1 MNIWMLSPIQNGKYT
16 GHCCSWGHRV
26 YIWERKRSIKQDFL
40 FNCLGEKKQPMK
52 GGPWMENH
60 GWIMKVPHTPWR
72 TAEMCRQITPFHSA
86 DDSWY
91 LDEEFLALWGY
102 RSLIYGM
109 EVVSYM
115 KMCYWNDSG
124 LSNFDLGRRSRII
137 FGCFGVEVV
146 LLQEMELG
154 NVDKQHCDDC
164 DSGWLTQPLTLFPYW
179 YLFRIF

>member
-1 MNIWMLSPIQNGKYT
+1 MRTQNNKT
-16 GHCCSWGHRV
+16 CCFRWIFECCLPFRMESILDIAVLEVTEFTFEGENKV
-26 YIWERKRSIKQDFL
+26 SIKQDFL
-40 FNCLGEKKQPMK
+40 FNCLAVKKQSMK

-72 TAEMCRQITPFHSA
+72 TSEMCRQITPFHSA

-102 RSLIYGM
+102 RSLTYGM

-115 KMCYWNDSG
+115 KMRYWNDSG

-164 DSGWLTQPLTLFPYW
+164 DSG
-179 YLFRIF
+179 